1 MKITKLV
8 CGGLLAAIFLT
19 LALPSSAGVDQKSIR
34 AALGSITPQEA
45 YALTKTM
52 ASPEFAGRLTG
63 HQGYTAAAL
72 WAAGKFKEWGLKP
85 LGPKESYLQSYPS
98 PYTLVDTAEMTLLLP
113 EKSAEGPSS
122 LKEFKLETGKDFLP
136 LLFSD
141 SGQAEAGLVFAG
153 WGISA
158 PELGYD
164 DYAGL
169 EATGCF
175 VLCFRGTPRPSDNRF
190 QEYDEHRRRMRTAQD
205 KGAVGLVYIY
215 PEVSANPNGEWLA
228 GFLPSE
234 ISEKAADLI
243 LKEKGLTVARLKEDL
258 ASYQRPLSFPLQA
271 RLRAKVEARH
281 FEQGIGANVVGWLEG
296 SDPKLK
302 SECLVFGAHFDHC
315 GRHLNILFP
324 GADDNASGSATV
336 MEIARAFAALRPKPR
351 RSVLFVLFGGEEMG
365 LQGSRYFA
373 DHLPSP
379 FQAVTVLFNFDMTGE
394 GDGAWGG
401 ASAEPDW
408 LKQAIEEADSQVKIL
423 RGLRVIRRVGVRSSD
438 FAPFF
443 LKGIP
448 CASFGSNGPHLA
460 YHQAGDTIYRINPDI
475 MADIAKL
482 AFLAGC
488 SLADR

>member
-1 MKITKLV
+1 MKIVRLI
-8 CGGLLAAIFLT
+8 CGGLLAAIL
-19 LALPSSAGVDQKSIR
+19 LPPALSSSAGLDQRKIQ

-45 YALTKTM
+45 YALTKAM

-63 HQGYTAAAL
+63 HQGYAAAAL
-72 WAAGKFKEWGLKP
+72 WAAGKFKEWGLRP
-85 LGPKESYLQSYPS
+85 LGSKEGYLQSYPS
-98 PYTLVDTAEMTLLLP
+98 PYTLIDSAEMTLLVP
-113 EKSAEGPSS
+113 EKPAEGPGG
-122 LKEFKLETGKDFLP
+122 LKEFKLDAGKDFLP

-141 SGQAEAGLVFAG
+141 SGQAEAGLVFVG

-169 EATGCF
+169 EVQGCF
-175 VLCFRGTPRPSDNRF
+175 VLCFRGTPRPSDTRF
-190 QEYDEHRRRMRTAQD
+190 QEYDEHRRRMKTAQE

-215 PEVSANPNGEWLA
+215 PEVSANPNGDWLA
-228 GFLPSE
+228 GFLPAE
-234 ISEKAADLI
+234 ISEKTADLL
-243 LKEKGLTVARLKEDL
+243 LKEKGLTVVGLKEDL
-258 ASYQRPLSFPLQA
+258 AAYQRPLSFPLQA

-281 FEQGIGANVVGWLEG
+281 FEQGQGANVVGWLEG

-315 GRHLNILFP
+315 GRHLNMLFP

-336 MEIARAFAALRPKPR
+336 MEIARAFAALNPRPR
-351 RSVLFVLFGGEEMG
+351 RSVLFALFGGEEMG

-373 DHLPSP
+373 DHLPFP
-379 FQAVTVLFNFDMTGE
+379 FKAVTAMFNFDMTGE

-401 ASAEPDW
+401 ASAEPVW
-408 LKQAIEEADSQVKIL
+408 LKQAIEEADGQVKIL
-423 RGLRVIRRVGVRSSD
+423 RGLRVIRQVGVRSSD

-443 LKGIP
+443 VKGIP
-448 CASFGSNGPHLA
+448 CASLGSNGPHLA